1 MRKVRFEIPGEPTGK
16 GRPRFSKFG
25 GPRSPE
31 KTVLYENLIKTCY
44 SAQCHDFMFEQGKQ
58 LDVRI
63 IAYYTIPQS
72 ISKKRRQRMLD
83 KIERPLKKPDADN
96 VVKVVLDALNKI
108 AYYDDTQ
115 VVDLQIRRFYGEN
128 PRTIVT
134 IEDITPE
141 MEETQNGT
149 RTRI

>member
-1 MRKVRFEIPGEPTGK
+1 
-16 GRPRFSKFG
+16 
-25 GPRSPE
+25 
-31 KTVLYENLIKTCY
+31 
-44 SAQCHDFMFEQGKQ
+44 MFEQGRQ

-63 IAYYTIPQS
+63 IAYYSIPQS
-72 ISKKRRQRMLD
+72 ISKKRRKSMID

-128 PRTIVT
+128 PRTVVT
-134 IEDITPE
+134 IEDITPSLE
-141 MEETQNGT
+141 V
-149 RTRI
+149 